1 MCNKKRNY
9 KFNVISGGVASLG
22 ECLVQL
28 QIKMIITNIKHTS
41 CKQITFY
48 GNIFFFFCYK
58 NPINFFLNIS
68 INN

>member
-9 KFNVISGGVASLG
+9 KFNVISGGVASLR

-48 GNIFFFFCYK
+48 GNNFFFFVTK
-58 NPINFFLNIS
+58 TQLIFF
-68 INN
+68 